1 MATLNELKERL
12 EEAASLK
19 KIGVCGGEKNQVLI
33 DLNGDGQ
40 PEAALIDTTDSGS
53 ADLLALDLTGDH
65 KFNLYLD
72 DTDDNA
78 FPDVAYIDKKG
89 DGNLQLLHIG
99 ESVRDNLHGKLV
111 KIYATL
117 TDPSTEAV
125 ELHDALYD
133 LGHVIDDIKKS
144 RKF

>member
-133 LGHVIDDIKKS
+133 LGRAIDDIKKA